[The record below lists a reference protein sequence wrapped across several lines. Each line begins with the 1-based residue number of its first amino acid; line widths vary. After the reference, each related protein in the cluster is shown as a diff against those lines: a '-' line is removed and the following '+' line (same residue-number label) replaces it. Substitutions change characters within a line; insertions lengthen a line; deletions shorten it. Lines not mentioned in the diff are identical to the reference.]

1 MTKKEYNDRIN
12 KIKEELIS
20 KNEFDAS
27 ILFAELTSDLYDE
40 KAYSLIIEAYNKIYS
55 LVKNP
60 SLLYNFD
67 LAFAYIKMEQE
78 ADGEKIYKYLYAS
91 EPDNT
96 AVLNNLSN
104 IKKRKR
110 EYKEA
115 FDLIS
120 KAYELAPKDKIIL
133 DNYESL
139 SQIMKEIKERD
150 QKFKHALTYLEREN
164 SFVIDKL
171 QLFIQNAKKDS
182 EYKNGIIPLAK
193 WKFRSFMK
201 TDDLKAESLREQWLE
216 KCYIIN
222 TEQRGEYN
230 EFVYEINPLIE
241 KAISEIKFKTI
252 NPNWIKGIE
261 KLDIKILEE
270 LNYYRNLKKIN
281 KINKQFKDILLRDYD
296 ELIFNYLVKNCK
308 STIILSGSIIET
320 LLIYHLKKNKIS
332 KVEYEI
338 DKKKVSKDL
347 FDASLNDLLE
357 YFEQNK
363 LLQKQFVHLGSI
375 SRIFRNYVHPGKE
388 LRETEILDDSK
399 SDLCYISA
407 SELINNII

>member
-1 MTKKEYNDRIN
+1 
-12 KIKEELIS
+12 
-20 KNEFDAS
+20 
-27 ILFAELTSDLYDE
+27 
-40 KAYSLIIEAYNKIYS
+40 
-55 LVKNP
+55 
-60 SLLYNFD
+60 
-67 LAFAYIKMEQE
+67 MEQE

-261 KLDIKILEE
+261 RLDIKILEE
-270 LNYYRNLKKIN
+270 SNYYRNLKKIN